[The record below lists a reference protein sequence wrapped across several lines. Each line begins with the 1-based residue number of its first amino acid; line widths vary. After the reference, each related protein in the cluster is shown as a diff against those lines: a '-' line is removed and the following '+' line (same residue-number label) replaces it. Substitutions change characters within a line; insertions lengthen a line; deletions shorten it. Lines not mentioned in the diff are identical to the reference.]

1 MLYILG
7 GIIVS
12 AILLLVGKN
21 RRADDPTTMVAIE
34 HGHIIWDNVSTPL
47 KTPNLRAVIND
58 TTVEPAIPKVQIVP
72 TVEPAIPTVEPAI
85 PTDVPA
91 IPKIDI
97 DLAVLVLT
105 GRDYK
110 DRRKAIRSTW
120 GSGHSNVYFVIGKHC
135 PYRPNQRK
143 PYVCEPKSPDMKID
157 PKYNSEQ
164 ERLTV
169 ELSKEPD
176 VVMVD
181 MIDVYR
187 HLATKLHLG
196 YRWTIENTSAK
207 YVLKIDDDSFARVD
221 SISHWLLSRLTAPK
235 YEMLAGKFGIGV
247 GVTRWGKWAEKKY
260 KPNKYPPWPS
270 GAGHIVSRP
279 VIEYLHHKQDTWVSY
294 QGEDTSMGIWMDKVK
309 ADMKVTLTT
318 SEHFITHSGDCHDKS
333 KFVIGHAIS
342 IAKLIRCFGTMDEWD
357 HVSAK
362 TPSGCLRGIEMDPF
376 ELIRNH
382 WDIIVKAVYAAAY
395 LSPVPMPQ
403 KVSDTY
409 SKLNL
414 AWGGGREK
422 CDKGHNPTSST
433 HPNCVP
439 KRSIADFIRTF
450 HATIDSMN
458 KNGFDSSKG
467 LVPIIPVSGTYF
479 AINGAHRIGAAI
491 ATNNNVCVEK
501 VNLSEHNWNE
511 NFFRRKGV
519 PNSDLIMRDWF
530 ALDKKMIV
538 VVLNPKT
545 VASSKM
551 SKVRKIVSEC
561 ARTKSI
567 VYEKDYAVNSER
579 MRSILSVAYGQESW
593 FKNLALERYADGF
606 LAGPTS
612 SCKFLFIHGDQE
624 KMKECKLRIRKLLN
638 FAGTEF
644 KKSCHIGD
652 NYEQHLSMANHILDR
667 KHGGILTEHVAK
679 TVIGDFETV
688 IGDETVRGVIDWNGG
703 AGAGIHK
710 TIHLNKQGVRSLV
723 SHLGLNEPVAR
734 QLSVTVSFESNLL
747 TTDHLNRQQTIIL
760 AQMTL
765 NDNSVMFLNKHV
777 SESCLEVATELS
789 TRYKLKPF
797 VGTSWQF
804 PSDLMIESGAVMSF
818 FGLRKRTDI
827 DVISAGGVDKSVLG
841 WQNEILVEEHK
852 MRVHGPIH
860 GRTNLLTNQSY
871 FGYCHGLK
879 FVGLEQLRRYKL
891 KRGKVNWR
899 SRDKDY
905 GDAKKIESF
914 LQKPAR
920 APANMFGARECSYHG
935 GMYNGKCSCTGGWS
949 GDQCQTRSGYAWFDE
964 NGKKYDKYAKIA
976 CTKRL
981 SASIHYADRWI
992 RATARI
998 IMERYP
1004 VTDQTMVYDACMG
1017 CGGYQRALREHANIK
1032 VYGCDVSTKMAV
1044 FARDKITD
1052 GTFIGGA
1059 CTYPPSPFL
1068 PDETFGVVIVG
1079 ACFNNIVREHIINK
1093 SLSQK
1098 KRNELICQ
1106 SFNELWRVLKPGG
1119 LMAIPFVYERDSR
1132 MSFMMDVHIFKQC
1145 VPELPFFSETET
1157 VTDLSS
1163 GYVDYHF
1170 EKDLY
1175 ANENYNCRYQ
1185 NGLLKTVFI
1194 RKPDTNK
1201 LPSCNWP
1208 APLYPQTK
1216 KRQIDS
1222 LSIVQKWL
1230 VAHRSTAVAYLQS
1243 GVLLGLYRDG
1253 TAMLKDNDIDIRFG
1267 VMGNNAKIRKQ
1278 LLALKRQD
1286 SELSFNDMSAWG
1298 DFSNYISKNNVDD
1311 QLLTELSER
1320 LCLAARSP
1328 IQTLNNARQD
1338 LENEYGPFWFVKVPF
1353 RGMHVQKWKSWT
1365 NSVEWR
1371 KMMSIISKMDVNS
1384 DSTISTDELD
1394 AYVLMDGI
1402 DEKEYKNQISS
1413 VDKCRAAAGL
1423 SWLINY
1429 DMAPYH
1435 ISIPSGQVGWP
1446 DFPEFKFPECG
1457 V

>member
-1 MLYILG
+1 MFYILG
-7 GIIVS
+7 GILVS
-12 AILLLVGKN
+12 AILLLVAKN
-21 RRADDPTTMVAIE
+21 KSPEDPTKIAEVV
-34 HGHIIWDNVSTPL
+34 HGHIVWENMSNVSVSIPEEL
-47 KTPNLRAVIND
+47 KTPNLRAVINVTSD
-58 TTVEPAIPKVQIVP
+58 VPVAIP
-72 TVEPAIPTVEPAI
+72 TVEPAIPTVE
-85 PTDVPA
+85 PA

-110 DRRKAIRSTW
+110 DRRQAIRRTW
-120 GSGHSNVYFVIGKHC
+120 GNGHSNVYFVIGKHC
-135 PYRPNQRK
+135 PYRPDQRK
-143 PYVCEPKSPDMKID
+143 PYVCEPKSPGMKID
-157 PKYNSEQ
+157 AKYNQQQ
-164 ERLTV
+164 ERLSV

-196 YRWTIENTSAK
+196 YRWVVDNTSAK
-207 YVLKIDDDSFARVD
+207 YVLKIDDDSFVRVD
-221 SISHWLLSRLTAPK
+221 SISHWLLSRTTPPK

-270 GAGHIVSRP
+270 GSGHIVSRP
-279 VIEYLHHKQDTWVSY
+279 VIEYLYQHRDTWVSY

-318 SEHFITHSGDCHDKS
+318 SKHFITHSGDCHDKS

-342 IAKLIRCFGTMDEWD
+342 IAKLIQCYNTMDEWD

-362 TPSGCLRGIEMDPF
+362 TPSGCLRGIEMNPF

-395 LSPVPMPQ
+395 LSPNGMTK

-458 KNGFDSSKG
+458 KNGFDSRMG

-519 PNSDLIMRDWF
+519 PNSDLIMRDWL

-545 VASSKM
+545 VASAKM

-606 LAGPTS
+606 LAGPAS

-679 TVIGDFETV
+679 TDISNFETV
-688 IGDETVRGVIDWNGG
+688 IGDETVLGVIDWNGG
-703 AGAGIHK
+703 AGTGIHK

-734 QLSVTVSFESNLL
+734 QLSVTVSFESNPS
-747 TTDHLNRQQTIIL
+747 TTGHLNRQQTIIL

-777 SESCLEVATELS
+777 GESCLEVATELS

-804 PSDLMIESGAVMSF
+804 PSDLMIDSGAVMSF

-827 DVISAGGVDKSVLG
+827 DILFQNKIDKTLLG
-841 WQNEILVEEHK
+841 WKNNILIEAHAFDNNKLGNGRAWGQEHITPTRSVNDLFTDPQN
-852 MRVHGPIH
+852 
-860 GRTNLLTNQSY
+860 Y
-871 FGYCHGLK
+871 GYCHGIK
-879 FVGLEQLRRYKL
+879 FVSLHQLVRYKTL
-891 KRGKVNWR
+891 RGEPNKD
-899 SRDKDY
+899 DKDV
-905 GDAKKIESF
+905 AQIKTF
-914 LQKPAR
+914 LEDSGTPQK
-920 APANMFGARECSYHG
+920 
-935 GMYNGKCSCTGGWS
+935 
-949 GDQCQTRSGYAWFDE
+949 
-964 NGKKYDKYAKIA
+964 
-976 CTKRL
+976 
-981 SASIHYADRWI
+981 AD
-992 RATARI
+992 
-998 IMERYP
+998 
-1004 VTDQTMVYDACMG
+1004 
-1017 CGGYQRALREHANIK
+1017 
-1032 VYGCDVSTKMAV
+1032 
-1044 FARDKITD
+1044 
-1052 GTFIGGA
+1052 
-1059 CTYPPSPFL
+1059 
-1068 PDETFGVVIVG
+1068 
-1079 ACFNNIVREHIINK
+1079 
-1093 SLSQK
+1093 
-1098 KRNELICQ
+1098 
-1106 SFNELWRVLKPGG
+1106 
-1119 LMAIPFVYERDSR
+1119 
-1132 MSFMMDVHIFKQC
+1132 
-1145 VPELPFFSETET
+1145 T
-1157 VTDLSS
+1157 VKED
-1163 GYVDYHF
+1163 
-1170 EKDLY
+1170 
-1175 ANENYNCRYQ
+1175 N
-1185 NGLLKTVFI
+1185 
-1194 RKPDTNK
+1194 
-1201 LPSCNWP
+1201 CNWP
-1208 APLYPQTK
+1208 APLYPETK
-1216 KRQIDS
+1216 KRPIAS
-1222 LSIVQKWL
+1222 LSVVQKWL
-1230 VAHRSTAVAYLQS
+1230 VKHRSTVVAYLQS

-1253 TAMLKDNDIDIRFG
+1253 TAIMNDNDIDIRFG

-1278 LLALKRQD
+1278 LLALKRHD
-1286 SELSFNDMSAWG
+1286 SKLSFNDMRRWG
-1298 DFSNYISKNNVDD
+1298 DFSNYISKNNISD

-1338 LENEYGPFWFVKVPF
+1338 LEGEYGPFWFVKVPLH
-1353 RGMHVQKWKSWT
+1353 GMHVNKWKSWT
-1365 NSVEWR
+1365 NSVGWR
-1371 KMMSIISKMDVNS
+1371 NAMSIISKMDVNN

-1394 AYVLMDGI
+1394 AYVRMDGI

-1413 VDKCRAAAGL
+1413 VDKCRAAKAL
-1423 SWLINY
+1423 SWMINY
-1429 DMAPYH
+1429 DMAPYQ
-1435 ISIPSGQVGWP
+1435 ISIPSGQEGWP